1 MAMFLPPSF
10 LDEIRDKVSL
20 SALIGRKV
28 KLTRRG
34 HEYTGLCPFHREKT
48 PSFTINEEK
57 GFYHC
62 FGCGAHGDVIS
73 YLVEAEKM
81 PFIEAIEHL
90 AAMAGLKMP
99 EATPEQRKLE
109 SERSSLTA
117 IMEEACTFFQEQLFS
132 LAGTRAK
139 NYLIKRGISGSVA
152 KQFRLG
158 YAPNGS
164 ALTQHLEAKGF
175 DLKICQKLGLV
186 ARSQDTG
193 RYHDYFYDRVMF
205 PILDRRKRVIAF
217 GGRMMEKGE
226 PKYLNSPETALF
238 HKGEQLYALP
248 HAIDTIRRE
257 NQAILV
263 EGYMDVIALHSAGFT
278 GAVAPLGTALTE
290 NQIRILWQSCDEPL
304 ICFDG
309 DGAGQKAAIRA
320 LYRALPVLAPGKSL
334 RFVTLPNPYDPD
346 DMIRKKSPDAF
357 RQLLLEAQ
365 NFADVLWQNLRDSY
379 AVDTPEKQALF
390 EQKVKETVSKI
401 QNLDVRAYYQND
413 FKNRLW
419 KLFRRGAGKGT
430 KKNVKTGPIH
440 VPVAG
445 SQDMKMMLA
454 YLISYPEVAETFMDS
469 VLTMPVVDQ
478 DLRKLLEQIST
489 FLLERDD
496 WTADEISEK
505 IGPAG
510 VSLLSR
516 ELEMIRKSGRT
527 TAEVTDILTHMIQ
540 ESKRQILQQ
549 EIEQK
554 TTSYFQNPDPELWE
568 NIKTLKKEI
577 EKLCDSE

>member
-1 MAMFLPPSF
+1 MFLPPSF

-99 EATPEQRKLE
+99 EATPEQKKLE
-109 SERSSLTA
+109 SERSNLTA
-117 IMEEACTFFQEQLFS
+117 IMEEACRFFQDQLFS
-132 LAGTRAK
+132 LSGVRAK
-139 NYLIKRGISGSVA
+139 NYLIKRGISGHVA

-158 YAPNGS
+158 YAPKGS
-164 ALTQHLEAKGF
+164 TLTQHFEAKGF
-175 DLKICQKLGLV
+175 DLKVCQKLGLV
-186 ARSQDTG
+186 ALNRDNG
-193 RYHDYFYDRVMF
+193 RFHDYFYDRVMF

-248 HAIDTIRRE
+248 HAIDTIRKKNE
-257 NQAILV
+257 AILV

-309 DGAGQKAAIRA
+309 DGAGRKAAIRA
-320 LYRALPVLAPGKSL
+320 LYRALPILMPGKSL
-334 RFVTLPNPYDPD
+334 RFVSLPDPYDPD

-357 RQLLLEAQ
+357 RQVLHEAQ
-365 NFADVLWQNLRDSY
+365 NFADVLWQDLLGSY

-401 QNLDVRAYYQND
+401 QNPDVRTYYQND

-419 KLFRRGAGKGT
+419 KLFHSGFKKGT
-430 KKNVKTGPIH
+430 KRIAKSGPVH

-454 YLISYPEVAETFMDS
+454 YLISYPEVAETFMDT
-469 VLTMPVVDQ
+469 VLQIPVADQ
-478 DLRKLLEQIST
+478 DLKGLLEKIST
-489 FLLERDD
+489 LFLDYGELSGE
-496 WTADEISEK
+496 ELKEK
-505 IGPAG
+505 LGLNGFSP
-510 VSLLSR
+510 LSQ
-516 ELEMIRKSGRT
+516 ELEMIQKSNRT
-527 TAEVTDILTHMIQ
+527 TSEVTDILTHMIQ
-540 ESKRQILQQ
+540 ESRRQVLQQ

-554 TTSYFQNPDPELWE
+554 TALYFQNPDPDLWE

-577 EKLCDSE
+577 EKLSNSE